1 MSLRYHT
8 NLSAAEQTA
17 AGLKT
22 PAPLAYGDRVHH
34 DELDSLNHV
43 NNVRYFVWFER
54 LRIRFMEVHNIGT
67 IGDPNSPRIVI
78 RGGEARY
85 VKEMVRDED
94 YIVTTR
100 CTGFRN
106 TSLTLEQEIWSGGTL
121 RATFTCVMVLL
132 TQDGAE
138 RMPIPQHIKTTLTKS
153 DGATQHGCPPFVLIK
168 NTQKERRYPRWRC
181 T

>member
-8 NLSAAEQTA
+8 NLPQAEQTA
-17 AGLKT
+17 AGIAH

-34 DELDSLNHV
+34 DELDTLEHV

-54 LRIRFMEVHNIGT
+54 LRIRFMEAHNIGT
-67 IGDPNSPRIVI
+67 IGDPTSPRIVI

-85 VKEMVRDED
+85 LKEMLRDED

-106 TSLTLEQEIWSGGTL
+106 TSLTLEQQIWAHGTL
-121 RATFTCVMVLL
+121 RATFTCIMVLL
-132 TQDGAE
+132 TPDGSARHPIPDNIKAELIKTDGA
-138 RMPIPQHIKTTLTKS
+138 IQHT
-153 DGATQHGCPPFVLIK
+153 
-168 NTQKERRYPRWRC
+168 
-181 T
+181 